1 MIIQRLK
8 QTLLATVFML
18 SGGLAFAAD
27 SDMICANTSNIKDTT
42 HIISQDRV
50 ATTYFKDK
58 NRKINLDKTGD
69 VFGFLWSAKENSS
82 DVNWVLQLDLR
93 TSTVVNIKLR
103 HIRYDDNVY
112 IYVNEEQVYSRVG
125 GGTKRFD
132 ANIDISQF
140 FKVGLINT
148 IRVHLINDIPK
159 EAAIEVDFEYTEG
172 GCVRSDY
179 LDYLNPPPPPPI
191 DYTVPVCSS
200 GIDGDACIEKL
211 NTFCAEPENTPYTDC
226 IEWKKVQN
234 EVQAGANNS
243 GTSSGTGGAGVGA
256 GGGIMGNMGNIST
269 ASNLMFSPSA
279 FAAQQAIGM
288 IQQFFTCK
296 SAMSEEEKALPN
308 RLNARLCIY
317 VGEYCSKEVKILG
330 ATLCRTKKKTYCCFN
345 STLARIINSEGNKQ
359 LGRGMG
365 NPENATCYGFTI
377 DEFNRLDLSRMDLSE
392 FVAEVTKKVN
402 STATKDGGYWAER
415 NEVRVQNTL
424 NTTNTEDLQF
434 KLLTADDPYSVLN
447 QPTDG
452 KAKVNATTRIVA
464 DETEANT
471 PTAKETGIS
480 NVTQADKNQAQNNFL
495 NHSLGE

>member
-1 MIIQRLK
+1 MMINYFK
-8 QTLLATVFML
+8 SLALASVFAVF
-18 SGGLAFAAD
+18 GGIGSMAYAEDPEGFV
-27 SDMICANTSNIKDTT
+27 CKYPTSFKDTLQVT
-42 HIISQDRV
+42 RQDRGIAV
-50 ATTYFKDK
+50 TNNGSQFGFTWGAKESYSDIEWHFKV
-58 NRKINLDKTGD
+58 NLDPD
-69 VFGFLWSAKENSS
+69 AKFKMNMG
-82 DVNWVLQLDLR
+82 W
-93 TSTVVNIKLR
+93 
-103 HIRYDDNVY
+103 IRYDDDLHITINGV
-112 IYVNEEQVYSRVG
+112 QVFSRVG
-125 GGTKRFD
+125 GGTGGYTV
-132 ANIDISQF
+132 NQELGQF
-140 FKVGLINT
+140 FRTGENT
-148 IRVHLINDIPK
+148 MTVRLVNTKPTWA
-159 EAAIEVDFEYTEG
+159 EATLNFSYSEG
-172 GCVRSDY
+172 GCT
-179 LDYLNPPPPPPI
+179 PI
-191 DYTVPVCSS
+191 DYTVPVCTD
-200 GIDGDACIEKL
+200 GLDGDACIDKL
-211 NTFCAEPENTPYTDC
+211 NNFCAEPKNAKYSDC
-226 IEWKKVQN
+226 IEWKRVQN

-256 GGGIMGNMGNIST
+256 GGGGGIMGNMGNIST

-424 NTTNTEDLQF
+424 NTTNAEDLQF

-480 NVTQADKNQAQNNFL
+480 NVTQADKNQAKNNFL